1 MTPSRR
7 AARVF
12 ANAAAVARAS
22 GTLAARD
29 GAPGTR
35 AATMTTWAKVGRA
48 SGTRGTTRADATSAA
63 RATRAWIGRTLTS
76 ASDATW
82 KRNAGNDNQ
91 RAGGGAGGVGGGND
105 GAAAARNGATGDAAP
120 GDGKDKNILDNL
132 LKSHDIV
139 QMLEALEDMG
149 TTKDTISLGEL
160 EAFVRDQ
167 TSPPRSAEETA
178 IKVKLLEECGA
189 VLILEDMVY
198 LHPRDVTSAVLR
210 VLPGVPSKVYGITDA
225 DLQAMTN
232 EFETMKE
239 NYKVARRRAEAR
251 SRTIISS
258 GLIVLC
264 LQLATFVRLT
274 YYEFSWDVMEPLS
287 YFVGLCNAILVY
299 VYYLWN
305 RRDFSFETW
314 QNSLAGKY
322 ADSHLRRSG
331 FDLDRYVALSK
342 RLRRSARK

>member
-1 MTPSRR
+1 MTTARR

-12 ANAAAVARAS
+12 AD
-22 GTLAARD
+22 AARRRC
-29 GAPGTR
+29 ASGTR
-35 AATMTTWAKVGRA
+35 AALDGASGTRARAPTTWARVGRA
-48 SGTRGTTRADATSAA
+48 SGTRGTLADATSAA
-63 RATRAWIGRTLTS
+63 SATRTWIGRALTT

-82 KRNAGNDNQ
+82 KRHGGNNDRGAGV
-91 RAGGGAGGVGGGND
+91 GAGGVGGGN
-105 GAAAARNGATGDAAP
+105 GGARAAGSAAAPDAATV
-120 GDGKDKNILDNL
+120 GKDKNILDNL

-139 QMLEALEDMG
+139 RMLEALEDMG
-149 TTKDTISLGEL
+149 TTMDTISLGEL
-160 EAFVRDQ
+160 EAFVRD
-167 TSPPRSAEETA
+167 TASPPRSAEETA

-189 VLILEDMVY
+189 VLILEDLVY

-210 VLPGVPSKVYGITDA
+210 VLPGVPSKVYGVTDA
-225 DLQAMTN
+225 DLQAMTA

-239 NYKVARRRAEAR
+239 SYEVARRRAESR
-251 SRTIISS
+251 SRTIVSS
-258 GLIVLC
+258 GLLVLC

-287 YFVGLCNAILVY
+287 YFVGLGNAILVY

-314 QNSLAGKY
+314 QNSLEGKY
-322 ADSHLRRSG
+322 ADNHLRRSG
-331 FDLDRYVALSK
+331 FDLDRYIALSK

>member
-1 MTPSRR
+1 
-7 AARVF
+7 VF

-35 AATMTTWAKVGRA
+35 AATLTTWAKVGRA
-48 SGTRGTTRADATSAA
+48 SGTSAATKADATSAA
-63 RATRAWIGRTLTS
+63 SATRAWIGRTLTS

-82 KRNAGNDNQ
+82 KRNNGYHNQ
-91 RAGGGAGGVGGGND
+91 RAGGSAGGVGDGNG
-105 GAAAARNGATGDAAP
+105 GAAAAGNAETGNASP

-132 LKSHDIV
+132 LKTHNIV
-139 QMLEALEDMG
+139 QTLEALEDIG
-149 TTKDTISLGEL
+149 TTQDTMSLGEL
-160 EAFVRDQ
+160 EVFLRDQ
-167 TSPPRSAEETA
+167 VSPPRSAEETA
-178 IKVKLLEECGA
+178 TRIKLLEECGA

-198 LHPRDVTSAVLR
+198 LHPRDVTTAVLR
-210 VLPGVPSKVYGITDA
+210 VLPGVPSKVYGVTDA
-225 DLQAMTN
+225 DLQAMTA

-239 NYKVARRRAEAR
+239 RYQIAQRRAESR
-251 SRTIISS
+251 SRTIVSS
-258 GLIVLC
+258 GLILLC

-287 YFVGLCNAILVY
+287 YFVGLGNAIMVY

-314 QNSLAGKY
+314 HKSLMGTY
-322 ADSHLRRSG
+322 AASDLKRSG
-331 FDLDRYVALSK
+331 FDLERYTALSK
-342 RLRRSARK
+342 RLRRAARA